1 MNILNLYLTKSI
13 IIIYN
18 IKLIT
23 ETKKLVY
30 RKIASLFLDFIFI
43 ILQI

>member
-13 IIIYN
+13 IIIIYN

-23 ETKKLVY
+23 ETKKFVY
-30 RKIASLFLDFIFI
+30 RKIASLFLDFF
-43 ILQI
+43 LF